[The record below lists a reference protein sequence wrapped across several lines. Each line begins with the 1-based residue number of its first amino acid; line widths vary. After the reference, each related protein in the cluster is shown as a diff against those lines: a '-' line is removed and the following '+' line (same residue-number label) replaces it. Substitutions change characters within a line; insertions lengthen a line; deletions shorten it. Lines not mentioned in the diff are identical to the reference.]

1 MSFDVQTPAPP
12 EDMIVARKM
21 ARLVSLETEYSSFR
35 AHHKEL
41 AENILPRHGRF
52 ASSDRKHKIGTVRN
66 DKIVNNTATKSLG
79 YLASGLMAFLTSPAR
94 PWFRLATPFP
104 ELNTKNPRVRA
115 WLEETRRV
123 MLEIYARSNI
133 YNVLASTYKTLGCF
147 GTAAA
152 YIGQHDED
160 VLRAATMPVG
170 SYFLAMNEWGQVNTL
185 YRQTTLTVEQVV
197 RKFGLGPVTPRI
209 AHAWENGRY
218 DELVEVAQSIEP
230 NDLKIPGR
238 LDYTGMPWKSCWWET
253 FGSGGETPNRV
264 LGYGGFHEFPVLTPR
279 WDVEDEDVYGSSP
292 GMEALG
298 DIKGLQHIERKRAR
312 ALDKIVDPAMN
323 APASLRRRRKNLRS
337 GGVTYTDQMGGNQK
351 FEPSHVVDPKVL
363 YMKDELERYERRISS
378 TLYADLFLMLANS
391 GGPQKTAREVDERHE
406 EKMLQ
411 LGPVSDRLQD
421 ELLDKLI
428 DRSFGLAYRAGKLPE
443 VPEELLGVDLRVE
456 YISLMAQAQ
465 KLIATVGLERL
476 ASFIINISEV
486 YPEARDV
493 FDADKSVR
501 DMGDMLA
508 VSPELMNTKDEVAQK
523 RAERAERQA
532 MQPDQAGA
540 IRDLAAAG
548 RDVAETDLSD
558 KPALQQM
565 LAAQNAGGA
574 APA

>member
-1 MSFDVQTPAPP
+1 
-12 EDMIVARKM
+12 
-21 ARLVSLETEYSSFR
+21 
-35 AHHKEL
+35 
-41 AENILPRHGRF
+41 
-52 ASSDRKHKIGTVRN
+52 
-66 DKIVNNTATKSLG
+66 
-79 YLASGLMAFLTSPAR
+79 
-94 PWFRLATPFP
+94 
-104 ELNTKNPRVRA
+104 
-115 WLEETRRV
+115 
-123 MLEIYARSNI
+123 
-133 YNVLASTYKTLGCF
+133 
-147 GTAAA
+147 
-152 YIGQHDED
+152 
-160 VLRAATMPVG
+160 
-170 SYFLAMNEWGQVNTL
+170 
-185 YRQTTLTVEQVV
+185 
-197 RKFGLGPVTPRI
+197 
-209 AHAWENGRY
+209 
-218 DELVEVAQSIEP
+218 
-230 NDLKIPGR
+230 
-238 LDYTGMPWKSCWWET
+238 
-253 FGSGGETPNRV
+253 
-264 LGYGGFHEFPVLTPR
+264 
-279 WDVEDEDVYGSSP
+279 
-292 GMEALG
+292 
-298 DIKGLQHIERKRAR
+298 
-312 ALDKIVDPAMN
+312 
-323 APASLRRRRKNLRS
+323 
-337 GGVTYTDQMGGNQK
+337 
-351 FEPSHVVDPKVL
+351 
-363 YMKDELERYERRISS
+363 
-378 TLYADLFLMLANS
+378 MLANS
-391 GGPQKTAREVDERHE
+391 GGPRKTAREVDERHE